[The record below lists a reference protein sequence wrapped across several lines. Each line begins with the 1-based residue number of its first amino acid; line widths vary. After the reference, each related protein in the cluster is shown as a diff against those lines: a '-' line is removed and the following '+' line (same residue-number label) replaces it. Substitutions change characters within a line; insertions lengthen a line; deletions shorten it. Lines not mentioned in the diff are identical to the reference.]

1 MEEEKRGGGEDV
13 VICLRDYKECWQN
26 MTADCARV
34 CVRERACVCVCVP
47 WPNPVNSE
55 HNNIRDSI
63 FVTEVEQKI
72 KNISVQ
78 RRSLQVN
85 IKPSV

>member
-34 CVRERACVCVCVP
+34 CVHAFVCVCAMA
-47 WPNPVNSE
+47 
-55 HNNIRDSI
+55 
-63 FVTEVEQKI
+63 
-72 KNISVQ
+72 
-78 RRSLQVN
+78 
-85 IKPSV
+85 